1 MEAPYHDG
9 VDRSRPTWALRLG
22 DGGEEGHEAGASE
35 ELDDKD
41 GGVALRLGVVDSL
54 HRREVNMRKRAVRGS
69 EVSRREREARAERG
83 ERSGWFDS
91 MRADE
96 NRPSERPKQSI
107 TILLFSDSFL
117 RGFGR

>member
-1 MEAPYHDG
+1 MEAPATIESSKPI
-9 VDRSRPTWALRLG
+9 RALRLG
-22 DGGEEGHEAGASE
+22 DGGEEGHEAGTSE
-35 ELDDKD
+35 ELGYED
-41 GGVALRLGVVDSL
+41 GGVALRLGVVDPL
-54 HRREVNMRKRAVRGS
+54 QRREANMRKRVVRGS
-69 EVSRREREARAERG
+69 EASGREREARAERG
-83 ERSGWFDS
+83 EQSGWFDS